1 VSEYLLI
8 KRQVFGTL
16 LDKLC
21 QCAMR
26 GVPRREKRR
35 LYTLQIRSFGVQMGG
50 VGFLSYQW

>member
-26 GVPRREKRR
+26 GVPLREKRR